1 MSIDT
6 SKMSKGKAAAM
17 EVAEA
22 ARDEMNEKSLA
33 GGLFVG
39 ELNLQNAQPFPKQSM
54 LDTVDGHQYLNEF
67 WNVMMRVDAD
77 EIDRTG
83 EIPDWLFKELA
94 ELKSFALKVPEE
106 YGGRGLSQMN
116 YSRGAIVSG
125 KYDGNIAALLSA
137 HQSIGVPQP
146 LLMYG
151 TDYQKEKYLPM
162 FANGSVSAFAL
173 TEVDVGSDPSK
184 LTTTAKKDLILHQL
198 LSEQMLTQSRLQT

>member
-6 SKMSKGKAAAM
+6 SKMSKGKAAAL

-22 ARDEMNEKSLA
+22 ARDEMSQKSLA

-39 ELNLQNAQPFPKQSM
+39 ELNLQNARPFPKQS
-54 LDTVDGHQYLNEF
+54 LWDRAIGEKYLYEF
-67 WNVMMRVDAD
+67 SALMERVDAD

-94 ELKSFALKVPEE
+94 ELKSFALKVPEK
-106 YGGRGLSQMN
+106 YRGRGLSQMN
-116 YSRGAIVSG
+116 YSRGAMVSG

-146 LLMYG
+146 LLCMVL
-151 TDYQKEKYLPM
+151 TIRKRNTYQCLLMVLYQH
-162 FANGSVSAFAL
+162 
-173 TEVDVGSDPSK
+173 
-184 LTTTAKKDLILHQL
+184 LH
-198 LSEQMLTQSRLQT
+198 

>member
-22 ARDEMNEKSLA
+22 ARDEMKEKSLA

-39 ELNLQNAQPFPKQSM
+39 ELNLENARPFPKQSM
-54 LDTVDGHQYLNEF
+54 MDRATGNKYLSEF
-67 WNVMMRVDAD
+67 LSLMKRVDAD

-83 EIPDWLFKELA
+83 EVPDWLFKELA
-94 ELKSFALKVPEE
+94 GLKSFALKVPEE
-106 YGGRGLSQMN
+106 YGGRGLSQLN
-116 YSRGAIVSG
+116 YSRGAIISG

-151 TDYQKEKYLPM
+151 TDFQKE
-162 FANGSVSAFAL
+162 
-173 TEVDVGSDPSK
+173 
-184 LTTTAKKDLILHQL
+184 
-198 LSEQMLTQSRLQT
+198 